1 MKHQARLNSNT
12 ISHASQMI
20 ETLTWVARNE
30 MITYKNSLE
39 QVNTYFIELIKVP
52 SIKSIQMVDANSGEV
67 LLDANK
73 KDEGEMITDEFILE
87 AKSPAS

>member
-1 MKHQARLNSNT
+1 M
-12 ISHASQMI
+12 
-20 ETLTWVARNE
+20 
-30 MITYKNSLE
+30 
-39 QVNTYFIELIKVP
+39 NTYFIELMKVP

-87 AKSPAS
+87 AKSPASWISDGSLTSAAPVYGLSV